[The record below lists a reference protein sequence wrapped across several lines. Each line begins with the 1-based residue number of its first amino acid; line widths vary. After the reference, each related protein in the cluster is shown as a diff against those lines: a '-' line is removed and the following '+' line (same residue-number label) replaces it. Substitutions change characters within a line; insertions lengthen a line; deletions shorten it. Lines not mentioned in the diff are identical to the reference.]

1 MNEMK
6 FGSLPVQAAEGAILA
21 HSISVGGKSWRK
33 GRVISDAD
41 IAELETNGVAK
52 IVVAKPGPDDLDE
65 NAAAERIASALATPE
80 IEGRAASTGR
90 VNLHAVVGGVVTVS
104 SVHINALNRVDPAIT
119 LATLPDYAAVE
130 PGQMV
135 ATVKIIPF
143 AVPARLVEEARA
155 QAMAARLISL
165 HPFHQRKVGLI
176 QTQLPTIKKS
186 VLDKTVLRTAERLA
200 RSGSIIGDEVRVPH
214 HADEVASAAARL
226 AEHHDIVLIFGA
238 SAVADADDVIP
249 AAIRQ
254 VGRVE
259 RVGMPVDPGNLLVLG
274 EIRDKPVIGAP
285 GCARSP
291 KLNGFDW
298 VLNRL
303 LANLP
308 VGDSEIAGLGVG
320 GLLMEIE
327 SRPQPRDPKPAAK
340 IDVGAVVL
348 AAGRGER
355 MGGPNKLLA
364 HFDGVP
370 LVRKVIERVLASK
383 AKTCIAVVG
392 HEAERIIDTIEDQA
406 VRIVSNANYM
416 TGLASSLKVGI
427 ANLPPDIAGA
437 IIVLADMPQVETVDL
452 DLLIRKFID
461 AGGRSVVRATHS
473 GKRGNPVILPRYLF
487 EAVARLEGDTGAR
500 HLVESSDIPVIDVEL
515 GNTASL
521 DVDTPE
527 ALAHAGG
534 ILQG

>member
-1 MNEMK
+1 
-6 FGSLPVQAAEGAILA
+6 
-21 HSISVGGKSWRK
+21 
-33 GRVISDAD
+33 
-41 IAELETNGVAK
+41 
-52 IVVAKPGPDDLDE
+52 
-65 NAAAERIASALATPE
+65 
-80 IEGRAASTGR
+80 
-90 VNLHAVVGGVVTVS
+90 
-104 SVHINALNRVDPAIT
+104 
-119 LATLPDYAAVE
+119 
-130 PGQMV
+130 
-135 ATVKIIPF
+135 
-143 AVPARLVEEARA
+143 
-155 QAMAARLISL
+155 
-165 HPFHQRKVGLI
+165 
-176 QTQLPTIKKS
+176 
-186 VLDKTVLRTAERLA
+186 
-200 RSGSIIGDEVRVPH
+200 
-214 HADEVASAAARL
+214 
-226 AEHHDIVLIFGA
+226 
-238 SAVADADDVIP
+238 P

-298 VLNRL
+298 VLDRL

-370 LVRKVIERVLASK
+370 LVRNVIERVLASK

-392 HEAERIIDTIEDQA
+392 HQAERIIGTIEDQG
-406 VRIVSNANYM
+406 VRIVSNADYI
-416 TGLASSLKVGI
+416 TGLASSLKAGI

-437 IIVLADMPQVETVDL
+437 IIVLADMPQLETADL
-452 DLLIRKFID
+452 DLLIKKFMD

-487 EAVARLEGDTGAR
+487 EAVAKLEGDTGAR

-515 GNTASL
+515 GETASL